1 MKQITNKRFAIALIA
16 AALILLCSCSCSTR
30 LHTGWYK
37 TSVLKKRGYKVPE
50 SAGKVIYIT
59 RTSDISKANIV
70 KL

>member
-1 MKQITNKRFAIALIA
+1 MKQITNNRFAIALIA
-16 AALILLCSCSCSTR
+16 AALILLCSCSTR

-70 KL
+70 KQ